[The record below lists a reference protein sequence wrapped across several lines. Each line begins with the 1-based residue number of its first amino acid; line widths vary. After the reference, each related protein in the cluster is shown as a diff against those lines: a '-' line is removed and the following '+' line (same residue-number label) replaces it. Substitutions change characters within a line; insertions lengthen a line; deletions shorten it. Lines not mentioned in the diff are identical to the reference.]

1 MTLIVERN
9 PLGMVRN
16 KLTDQDQEQ
25 LVCLYRESEVTTT
38 ALAEQ
43 FQVSPS
49 TVTRIL
55 KDNIPPDE
63 YQSLVNRRRS
73 AGRRKDSTSTAEMDQ
88 LDVMSLDPV
97 SLPTQEDEDEEQLE
111 AEQGVNSR
119 PETPDSLNWSPV
131 PIPEPLAETSPYL
144 EPVDPEMNY
153 EGLSD
158 ELDEEDN
165 LEFSDDLDDYDDPDL
180 DTGAPSEETL
190 QQERL
195 QAFSI
200 LPLEELDP
208 PDVCFVVVD
217 RFKELTTRPLKDF
230 IPEGSSYLAHSGL
243 SEDIAEQARTLPIFD
258 NHRVARRF
266 SDMCRR
272 SGGPPHSVIR
282 FPGYLIEVVRAQLH
296 DKGITHL
303 LVDGQV
309 YSLNH

>member
-1 MTLIVERN
+1 
-9 PLGMVRN
+9 MVRN

-25 LVCLYRESEVTTT
+25 LVTLYRESEVTTT

-55 KDNIPPDE
+55 KDNIPPAE

-73 AGRRKDSTSTAEMDQ
+73 AGRRKDSIPAEEMDQ

-97 SLPTQEDEDEEQLE
+97 SLPSQSVEDGEE
-111 AEQGVNSR
+111 
-119 PETPDSLNWSPV
+119 PEVDPHPATPDSLNWRPV
-131 PIPEPLAETSPYL
+131 AAPEPRVVPAPVREV
-144 EPVDPEMNY
+144 VDPGMDY
-153 EGLSD
+153 EVLAD

-165 LEFSDDLDDYDDPDL
+165 LEFSDEDESASDLEDYDESEL
-180 DTGAPSEETL
+180 DTSPDPEANL
-190 QQERL
+190 QQEAL

-200 LPLEELDP
+200 LPLEDLDP

-230 IPEGSSYLAHSGL
+230 IPEGSSYLDQSGL
-243 SEDIAEQARTLPIFD
+243 SEELAEQARTLPIFD

-282 FPGYLIEVVRAQLH
+282 FPGYLIEVVQAQLH

-309 YSLNH
+309 YSLNY